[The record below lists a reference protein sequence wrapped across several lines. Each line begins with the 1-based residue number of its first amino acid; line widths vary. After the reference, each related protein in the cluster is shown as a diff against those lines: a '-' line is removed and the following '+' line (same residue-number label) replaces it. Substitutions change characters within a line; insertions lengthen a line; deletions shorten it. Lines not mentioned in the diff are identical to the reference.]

1 MPHRSMDKF
10 ARMPVIGLATIE
22 FAGLVAAF
30 YVGSA
35 VLYGRLPTN
44 DDVGGSVLGRAVII
58 ATVMLLAMIAMGL
71 YQLNHRLNLKEILT
85 RLAVSMA
92 LGVIL
97 LVVLYSLMPGLSI
110 PPTQGVTSLAVSAS
124 LLTIIRV
131 SFWYNI
137 DDNIFRYRTLVYG
150 AGKRAECINSL
161 RRRADRRGFRIVGTI
176 AAPGDVCGA
185 TEDVVELNGRS
196 LAQVA
201 SDRCADEIVVA
212 MDNRRGSLPTKDLLH
227 CKLRGTDVIDIVE
240 FMERESEKIR
250 IDLVQPGWLI
260 FSEGF
265 QSNWLNRFCK
275 RTVDLIVS
283 LIVLIV
289 AFPIIIL
296 VAISIKIEDGF
307 RQPVLYRQIRV
318 GKFGIPFVLLKF
330 RSMQV
335 DAEPDGK
342 AIWAAKE
349 DSRVTWVG
357 RIIRLSRLDE
367 LPQLINIIRGQMSL
381 VGPRPERP
389 QFVAELA
396 EKIPYYNERHTT
408 KPGLTG
414 WAQLKYS
421 YGASV
426 DDAVE
431 KFQYDLYYLKN
442 QNLLFDLVI
451 LLQTVEVVLWSKG
464 AR

>member
-1 MPHRSMDKF
+1 
-10 ARMPVIGLATIE
+10 
-22 FAGLVAAF
+22 VAAF
-30 YVGSA
+30 YVGCA

-44 DDVGGSVLGRAVII
+44 DDVGGSVLARAVII
-58 ATVMLLAMIAMGL
+58 ATVILLAMIAMGL
-71 YQLNHRLNLKEILT
+71 YQLHHRMTLKELLV
-85 RLAVSMA
+85 RLAVSIA

-97 LVVLYSLMPGLSI
+97 LAVLYYLMPGLSI
-110 PPTQGVTSLAVSAS
+110 PSAQRLTNLTVSAS
-124 LLTIIRV
+124 LLTFIRV
-131 SFWYNI
+131 SFWHNI

-150 AGKRAECINSL
+150 AGQRAQCINSL

-176 AAPGDVCGA
+176 AAPGDACGA
-185 TEDVVELNGRS
+185 TEGMVEPNGRS
-196 LAQVA
+196 IAQIA

-212 MDNRRGSLPTKDLLH
+212 MDNRRGNLPVKDLLD
-227 CKLRGTDVIDIVE
+227 CKLRGTDVVDIVD

-265 QSNWLNRFCK
+265 QSNRLKRFCK
-275 RTVDLIVS
+275 RAVDLVVS

-289 AFPIIIL
+289 AFPLFIL
-296 VAISIKIEDGF
+296 VAISIKIEGGF
-307 RQPVLYRQIRV
+307 RQPVLYRQTRV
-318 GKFGIPFVLLKF
+318 GKFGKPFVLLKF
-330 RSMQV
+330 RSMRV

-342 AIWAAKE
+342 AIWAAIG
-349 DSRVTWVG
+349 DSRVTRVG
-357 RIIRLSRLDE
+357 RTIRLTRLDE
-367 LPQLINIIRGQMSL
+367 LPQLINVIRGQMSL

-389 QFVAELA
+389 QFVTELA
-396 EKIPYYNERHTT
+396 EKIPYYNERHSTR
-408 KPGLTG
+408 PGLTG

-426 DDAVE
+426 EDAVE
-431 KFQYDLYYLKN
+431 KLQYDLYYLKN

-451 LLQTVEVVLWSKG
+451 LLQTAGVVLWSKG